1 MTVNISEVFDSLDQR
16 RAAALATI
24 AKYTPEQAAEASRV
38 ARLYDRCAE
47 TSIKHAED
55 TVRQLRELFGA
66 PTREASECALNQQQQ
81 REASK
86 CAQYCAAGYPD
97 IAARTLSA
105 LHRAALRQK
114 QKDAIVAFAMALRV
128 ASHPD
133 FVICS

>member
-1 MTVNISEVFDSLDQR
+1 M
-16 RAAALATI
+16 
-24 AKYTPEQAAEASRV
+24 
-38 ARLYDRCAE
+38 
-47 TSIKHAED
+47 
-55 TVRQLRELFGA
+55 
-66 PTREASECALNQQQQ
+66 NQQQQ

-105 LHRAALRQK
+105 LHRAAMRDSQK
-114 QKDAIVAFAMALRV
+114 RAIVALAESLRV